1 MVCNLYTQFCGVHH
15 HMVPAV
21 LGRPANPVQ
30 AADQRG
36 DPIMILHR
44 YFARRF
50 LMAFLG
56 VAAIFFL
63 IMLFIDLIEQ
73 MRRYASAE
81 TGFFDIL
88 ALSLLNIPKGI
99 YQIMPLIMILA
110 AIALFLSL
118 ARSSE
123 MVVTRAAGRSA
134 MRALMAPLTVALMI
148 GLFAVTIL
156 NPIVASTSKQF
167 EARSDALRGDASVLS
182 IGSTGL
188 WLRQG
193 NNEGQTVIR
202 AQGANLDG
210 TLLADVTFLTFGS
223 DGNPA
228 QRINAAFAE
237 LTTGAW
243 LLRDAKSWAL
253 QDETTPEAGAV
264 RHAQLSVPST
274 LTPDQ
279 IRDSFGTPSSI
290 PIWELPAF
298 IERLRAAGFSAQRHL
313 VWLHG
318 ELAVPFFLVAMV
330 LLAASFTLRHQRGGR
345 TGLMVTCAVLL
356 AFVVYFIRNF
366 ALVLG
371 ENGQLPALLAAW
383 APPLAAI
390 SLSLGI
396 LLHNEDG

>member
-1 MVCNLYTQFCGVHH
+1 ML
-15 HMVPAV
+15 
-21 LGRPANPVQ
+21 
-30 AADQRG
+30 
-36 DPIMILHR
+36 LHR

-50 LMAFLG
+50 LTTFLG

-73 MRRYASAE
+73 LRRYAGADAS
-81 TGFFDIL
+81 FLNIL
-88 ALSLLNIPKGI
+88 SLSLLNIPQGI

-134 MRALMAPLTVALMI
+134 MRALMAPLAVALMI
-148 GLFAVTIL
+148 GLLAVAVL

-167 EARSDALRGDASVLS
+167 EARSDALRGNASVLS
-182 IGSTGL
+182 IGSSGL

-193 NNEGQTVIR
+193 SDAGQTVIR
-202 AQGANLDG
+202 ARGANLDG
-210 TLLADVTFLTFGS
+210 TLLSDVTFLTFGPE
-223 DGNPA
+223 GNPA
-228 QRINAAFAE
+228 QRINAASAE

-243 LLRDAKSWAL
+243 VLRDAKLWAL
-253 QDETTPEAGAV
+253 QDEATPEAAAI
-264 RHAQLSVPST
+264 RQAELSVPST

-298 IERLRAAGFSAQRHL
+298 IERLRDAGFSAQRHL
-313 VWLHG
+313 VWFHG
-318 ELAVPFFLVAMV
+318 ELAVPVFLVAMV
-330 LLAASFTLRHQRGGR
+330 LIAASFTLRHQRGGR
-345 TGLMVTCAVLL
+345 TGLLVTSAVLL
-356 AFVVYFIRNF
+356 AFVVYFFRNF

-383 APPLAAI
+383 APPLASI
-390 SLSLGI
+390 SLSLAI